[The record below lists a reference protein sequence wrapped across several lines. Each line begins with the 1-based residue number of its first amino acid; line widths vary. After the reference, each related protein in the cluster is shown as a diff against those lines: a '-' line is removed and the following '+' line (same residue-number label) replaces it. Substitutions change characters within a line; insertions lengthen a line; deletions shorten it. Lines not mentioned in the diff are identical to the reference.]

1 MEHLKPIFDF
11 FDHYF
16 YQVLLTIALIVIHTI
31 VKSLFRRAVKKHAFK
46 NDFHY
51 SREIYIRKLINISLM
66 LLLVTIIGAIW
77 EISFQGLSFY
87 FASIFTIIGVALFA
101 NWSILSN
108 LTASVI
114 IFFFLPYRVGD
125 TIRVVD
131 GDQSEKGII
140 RDIGLFQ
147 VILLTEDGR
156 RIAYFNNLFLQKP
169 IEYIEGK

>member
-1 MEHLKPIFDF
+1 MDIEYLQPIFRFLDA
-11 FDHYF
+11 Y
-16 YQVLLTIALIVIHTI
+16 YLQVFITAALILIHAI
-31 VKSLFRRAVKKHAFK
+31 VKSLMKRVVKRHAAK
-46 NDFHY
+46 NEFHY

-66 LLLVTIIGAIW
+66 LVLITLIGAIW

-87 FASIFTIIGVALFA
+87 FASIFTIVGVALFA

-125 TIRVVD
+125 TITVMD
-131 GDQSEKGII
+131 GDHSVSGII

-147 VILLTEDGR
+147 VILMTKEGKR
-156 RIAYFNNLFLQKP
+156 VAYFNNLFLQKP
-169 IEYIEGK
+169 VEYID